1 MPKVTMVEAV
11 KVSAESASWI
21 SGDVFTYIEFVFK
34 DGKHSKKVYSYEQ
47 AEFMPDVDMETISE
61 VNTGEHP
68 RSASFLKT
76 PRGARST
83 RVETNYH
90 ERNCMISYWLA
101 KSRTQANLRRRQSA
115 VK

>member
-11 KVSAESASWI
+11 KVSSKSTSWV
-21 SGDVFTYIEFVFK
+21 SGDVFSYIEFVFK

-47 AEFMPDVDMETISE
+47 AEFMPDVDMETIKE

-68 RSASFLKT
+68 RSFSFIQT

-83 RVETNYH
+83 KVETQYH
-90 ERNCMISYWLA
+90 KRNCMLSYWLA
-101 KSRTQANLRRRQSA
+101 KSRTKANLARQAN
-115 VK
+115 K